1 VKHKHLVITLGAII
15 TSTLILLNSCRKI
28 NEATTL
34 GGDLIPPVDNIHTFD
49 TTLEVEAYNEL
60 FTLLNDSTRV
70 AYNANQVLGYVSN
83 DPIFGKTDARM
94 FLELK
99 PTTYPFTFANL
110 PDSVYI
116 DSVVLILESTGVWGD
131 TNINQTINVYELD
144 QTNNFTNIKDSAFQ
158 AYLVRQNDLTYSHLL
173 GSRTFAPSILND
185 SVSAYLDSNTVN
197 QLRIRLDDAFGT
209 RLIRYDTSAANNPYQ
224 SDSAFRTRFKGF
236 ALQAQAGGNAL
247 MSFNLTGANT
257 KLGIYYKYEKK
268 SATNLDL
275 DTAVTYFN
283 FKSYD
288 TYGSNASASAN
299 YIIRDYA
306 GTPIQ
311 AAQGGTA
318 PDPEVFIQNTPG
330 SFARI
335 KIPGLAGLSN
345 RVVHRAEL
353 VMEQIYDISDSTFPP
368 RYLMLDAY
376 DPALSSYRFMP
387 YDFTFDV
394 QGNPSLGVFGAAP
407 IDAKNQAGQTIKTW
421 HFNLSRYVQNVVNQR
436 EQAYEM
442 RLFAPYYV
450 NDMYKPTVNS
460 TSAMTSVTVNATV
473 GEGRV
478 RLYGGDL
485 SSPATNPHRMRLH
498 IIYSK
503 L

>member
-1 VKHKHLVITLGAII
+1 MKHKHLVITLGAII

-60 FTLLNDSTRV
+60 FTLINDSTRV
-70 AYNANQVLGYVSN
+70 SYNANNVLGYVSN
-83 DPIFGKTDARM
+83 DPLFGKTDARM

-99 PTTYPFTFANL
+99 PTSYPFTFANL
-110 PDSVYI
+110 PDSVSI
-116 DSVVLILESTGVWGD
+116 DSVVLILENAGVWGD
-131 TNINQTINVYELD
+131 TNVNQTVNVYELD
-144 QTNNFTNIKDSAFQ
+144 QTNEFRNDTS
-158 AYLVRQNDLTYSHLL
+158 YLVRQNVLTYSNLL

-185 SVSAYLDSNTVN
+185 SISAYLDSNTVN

-209 RLIRYDTSAANNPYQ
+209 RLIKYDTSAANNPYKT
-224 SDSAFRTRFKGF
+224 DSAFRTKFKGF
-236 ALQAQAGGNAL
+236 AIQAQAGGNAL
-247 MSFNLTGANT
+247 MRFNLTGANT
-257 KLGIYYKYEKK
+257 KLGIYYKYDKK
-268 SATNLDL
+268 TPTNPDK
-275 DTAVTYFN
+275 DTAVAYFN
-283 FKSYD
+283 FKPYD

-299 YIIRDYA
+299 YIIRDYS

-318 PDPEVFIQNTPG
+318 PDPEVFIQNAPG

-335 KIPGLAGLSN
+335 KIPGLSGLSN

-353 VMEQIYDISDSTFPP
+353 IMEQVYDISDSTFPS
-368 RYLMLDAY
+368 RFLMLDAY

-387 YDFTFDV
+387 YDFTFDI
-394 QGNPSLGVFGAAP
+394 QGNPSLGAFGAAP
-407 IDAKNQAGQTIKTW
+407 IDAKNQLGQTIKTW

-436 EQAYEM
+436 EQVYEL
-442 RLFAPYYV
+442 RLFAPYYI
-450 NDMYKPTVNS
+450 NDVYKPTVNS
-460 TSAMTSVTVNATV
+460 TSARTSVTVNATV

-485 SSPATNPHRMRLH
+485 SSPATNPQRMRVR
-498 IIYSK
+498 IVYSK